1 MPATT
6 ESRTWNALLSTSLAN
21 YRPVLHDNIFK
32 DNVVLFWLDQ
42 SGRKRKE
49 DGGHRIE
56 ETLMYAQNATAKNYS
71 GYEVLDVTPQ
81 EGMTKAYFD
90 WKQAAVSIT
99 ISRREERQNSG
110 KGRLLNLLQ
119 AKTIQAELTL
129 KDLMN
134 QQLIGD
140 ASTAVTENWGGT
152 VNPNYFSGISRMAQ
166 TLPTGDYDI
175 GGIGQD
181 TNSWWQNKYQDYDS
195 GYGAWATAGIGAMRT
210 MYNNCSQGND
220 HPDFILGDQGTYE
233 AYEGLLDDNIRY
245 MDTRFGDAGFIN
257 LRFKGAVYT
266 YDEWFASMSTPQVY
280 GSDLGMQYYLNSK
293 YLEWV
298 VDSMT
303 DFITTPF
310 VRPTNQDA
318 RTAQIL
324 VMGELVCSNRRR
336 LGCMHT
342 IKSAA

>member
-1 MPATT
+1 MAATSET
-6 ESRTWNALLSTSLAN
+6 RTWNALLSTSLAN
-21 YRPVLHDNIFK
+21 YRPVLHDNIFN
-32 DNVVLFWLDQ
+32 DLVILFWLNQ
-42 SGRKRKE
+42 AERKRKE

-56 ETLMYAQNATAKNYS
+56 ETLMYAQNETAKVYS

-81 EGMTKAYFD
+81 EGITKAYYD

-119 AKTIQAELTL
+119 AKTVQAELTL
-129 KDLMN
+129 KDLLN

-140 ASTAVTENWGGT
+140 ASTAASENYGGT
-152 VNPNYFSGISRMAQ
+152 TLATRFSGITRMAQ
-166 TLPTGDYDI
+166 KDPTAAHSV
-175 GGIGQD
+175 GGIAQN
-181 TNSWWQNKYQDYDS
+181 TETWWRNQTTDS
-195 GYGAWATAGIGAMRT
+195 SGTAGGFPTNGIAQMRT
-210 MYNNCSQGND
+210 MYNDCSKGND
-220 HPDFILGDQGTYE
+220 HPDFIIGDQGTYE
-233 AYEGLLDDNIRY
+233 AYEGELDDNIRY

-266 YDEWFASMSTPQVY
+266 YDEWFASMPTPQTY
-280 GSDLGMQYYLNSK
+280 GTDNGIQYYLNSK
-293 YLEWV
+293 YIEWV

-310 VRPTNQDA
+310 IRPTNQDA

-336 LGCMHT
+336 LGVLHT
-342 IKSAA
+342 IDRT